1 MVEDRLVGPVF
12 GAEGAD
18 WQLTVESRARRVRAD
33 LAAYEGV
40 PGTEHARHAAFA
52 SLAVV
57 DAALRGAP
65 RRWWSVASWWSGWH
79 IERAWR
85 ALHEAEI
92 AAISIDPELAG
103 RLPGLRA
110 RIEVYLSSDDPRWKA
125 LYELDLSGAVTAAD
139 RAVVVDALR
148 AAFDASDD
156 AHAAARA
163 LRNKLVLATVA
174 LFVLN
179 TVLGVLGLVRPGLV
193 PLCIQEQESGP
204 AKVVCPSGGSV
215 PTGWDV
221 WLAQMFGTLGAGLS
235 VVVLLIRR
243 RPEVTPYVLTGYQA
257 LIKVL
262 FGATLAVVGLLAFSA
277 GLAHGIVCIGSQAA
291 LLLWSVLLGYAQH
304 VGTRMLDKYADRIMD
319 DVRPVPE
326 QGADR
331 PEAGTRS

>member
-33 LAAYEGV
+33 LAAYEHL
-40 PGTEHARHAAFA
+40 PGTEHARHSAIA
-52 SLAVV
+52 SLKVV
-57 DAALRGAP
+57 DAALQGAP
-65 RRWWSVASWWSGWH
+65 HRWWSVASWWSGWH

-92 AAISIDPELAG
+92 SAISIDPELPG

-110 RIEVYLSSDDPRWKA
+110 RIDVYLPCEDPRSQA
-125 LYELDLSGAVTAAD
+125 LQGLDLSSRVTAAD

-174 LFVLN
+174 LFILN
-179 TVLGVLGLVRPGLV
+179 TVLGVIGIVRPGLV
-193 PLCIQEQESGP
+193 PLCIPAQQSGP
-204 AKVVCPSGGSV
+204 ATMVCPSGGTT

-277 GLAHGIVCIGSQAA
+277 GLAQGIVCISSQSA

-326 QGADR
+326 QPLER
-331 PEAGTRS
+331 PQPRG